1 MKTSLVLW
9 LGILLALL
17 GALLLVVLPV
27 TANLIISLV
36 FWLLA
41 IAFLLYGVYVLG
53 VQKKSL
59 ILEWPLFEK
68 ARAYLFVTA
77 VISIAVL
84 AAENLKLYS
93 LPAIFHL
100 LIQGAAL
107 LILGIKVL
115 PLLMGK
121 SHIQQQDS
129 KVAQARGS
137 LLNLVNDVRAFKP
150 RADRFPEADRQRIRQ
165 AIEEVAQALR
175 YADPMSTPAV
185 QALDEQIKGGVQ
197 VLGQALAGDD
207 TQEVLNQ
214 AKTLVNDIK
223 ERGQRLVSSK

>member
-1 MKTSLVLW
+1 MKASLVLW
-9 LGILLALL
+9 LGFLLAIL

-53 VQKKSL
+53 IQKKSI

-68 ARAYLFVTA
+68 ARLYLFVTA
-77 VISIAVL
+77 LVSFVVL

-93 LPAIFHL
+93 LPPVLHL
-100 LIQGAAL
+100 LIQAL
-107 LILGIKVL
+107 VLLVLGLKVV

-121 SHIQQQDS
+121 SHIEQVDK
-129 KVAQARGS
+129 KVADARGN
-137 LLNLVNDVRAFKP
+137 LLGLVNDVRAFKP
-150 RADRFPEADRQRIRQ
+150 QAESFPEVDRPRIRQ
-165 AIEEVAQALR
+165 AIEDVAQALR

-185 QALDEQIKGGVQ
+185 KDLDEQIKGGVRM
-197 VLGQALAGDD
+197 LGQALSGND

-214 AKTLVNDIK
+214 ATALVNDIK
-223 ERGQRLVSSK
+223 ERGQRLVASK